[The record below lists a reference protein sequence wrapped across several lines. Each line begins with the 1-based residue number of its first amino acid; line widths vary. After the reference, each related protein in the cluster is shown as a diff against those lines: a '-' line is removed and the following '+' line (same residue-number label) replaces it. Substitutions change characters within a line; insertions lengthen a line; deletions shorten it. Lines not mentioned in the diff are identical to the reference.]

1 MLSSEIILDIHTASL
16 WYQAVEMLPCEILF
30 DILIA
35 SMW

>member
-16 WYQAVEMLPCEILF
+16 WYQALELLSSEILF

-35 SMW
+35 SLW